1 MIGHVLDLP
10 TSNDWKERL
19 ATNCFGIQQ
28 GCQLVR
34 VHDVKEM
41 AEHAKMMD
49 ALMGKGEYSG

>member
-1 MIGHVLDLP
+1 MNVL
-10 TSNDWKERL
+10 KERL

-41 AEHAKMMD
+41 ARAAKMMD
-49 ALMGKGEYSG
+49 ALMQLGEYSG